1 MKQSKTNP
9 TTTKRSS
16 SADSKRANSPI
27 LSPVKEETSSEFK
40 SPSQEDNTPEFSHAQ
55 QTFIHDLLDKQA
67 HIFARQQDD
76 DNRYREDQ
84 IDRLMAQMSN
94 MNDRIEHGMAPQ
106 TPHTP
111 TVTIHERIMMETPKV
126 QRPHDLA
133 YHELMASSSKAPVPP
148 TPPAITTT
156 NSLEESMEKL
166 LTSMGSFLTHSKK
179 DDNATELPKFHGGDA
194 QWPQWYQL
202 LRSYLQAKGWLS
214 TFDHVTGPGTLAQ
227 PTPDFD
233 LDKNTKIYQ
242 KLHSKCYEG
251 TASTYVRMAAEFDG
265 HGAGK
270 QLKERYNK
278 KSPPTT

>member
-1 MKQSKTNP
+1 
-9 TTTKRSS
+9 
-16 SADSKRANSPI
+16 
-27 LSPVKEETSSEFK
+27 
-40 SPSQEDNTPEFSHAQ
+40 
-55 QTFIHDLLDKQA
+55 
-67 HIFARQQDD
+67 
-76 DNRYREDQ
+76 
-84 IDRLMAQMSN
+84 MAQMSN

-126 QRPHDLA
+126 QRPHYLA
-133 YHELMASSSKAPVPP
+133 YHELMASSSKAPVPPTP

-166 LTSMGSFLTHSKK
+166 LTSMCSFLTHSKK

-194 QWPQWYQL
+194 QLPQWYQL

-214 TFDHVTGPGTLAQ
+214 TFDHVTGPGTLAN

-251 TASTYVRMAAEFDG
+251 LRAHTYVWLRNLMATWPA
-265 HGAGK
+265 
-270 QLKERYNK
+270 NN
-278 KSPPTT
+278 